1 MSKQL
6 YEEALADV
14 KRLKEVAEDNAKQSI
29 IEAVAPRIR
38 DLIENELLHEG
49 DDLEDVAGAPGSIDK
64 PGELMTD
71 DDSDALAASI
81 SSPDEEGKVTLD
93 LDALTDDAEYELD
106 VDSVSALAPLVSS
119 SPYDDVV
126 QVESTLQQVGE
137 QLLLFKGASK
147 LVRETLEYSSN
158 ISQLISRVKNTYNY
172 VRESIGDVK
181 KQAEYEAVLESY
193 HKELQKLQE
202 QKMLNKNRKRMHE
215 GDVSLKLTG
224 LPDDIDLDSIGVD
237 LISGAGDEEEESV
250 PEDLGGEE
258 ESSEDSDK
266 LDLDLGGEDEDEE
279 ESAESQKESQDMD
292 DDDVVEIDESMLRRE
307 ISRMRRIREQQEM
320 DQQQDDDLEEAQD
333 SREHGGNVA
342 PKSMGS
348 GAASNKAKRSIPENI
363 CRQIAIVESALRIAN
378 KEKDV
383 ARINRL
389 QRVSRQLSNNLVES
403 VAKRRLV
410 ESKKGSR
417 SNSVG
422 RRPAESSAA
431 TNLRQKL
438 TESNLFN
445 TKLVCTNKL
454 LQNENLSKKQKAGII
469 ERLDEAKSIREVQL
483 VYESLVRTLQ
493 GATNKSALSE
503 SRVRG
508 SASTTTRPS
517 ATLMTEGSE
526 VDRWQQLAGIH
537 K

>member
-258 ESSEDSDK
+258 ESSEDSDE
-266 LDLDLGGEDEDEE
+266 LVLDLGGEDEDEE

-307 ISRMRRIREQQEM
+307 ISRMRRI
-320 DQQQDDDLEEAQD
+320 
-333 SREHGGNVA
+333 REHGGNVA